1 MMKDMSLKPVFVKF
15 VPKKLEQGVLYVSEE
30 FGTAIHLCACG
41 ACGQKTVTPFHIA
54 ERGWQYTRDALDQVT
69 LHPSIGNYQ
78 MPCRS
83 HYWVR
88 ENRVE
93 WCS

>member
-1 MMKDMSLKPVFVKF
+1 MKDMSLKPVFVKR
-15 VPKKLEQGVLYVSEE
+15 VPKDLEQGVLYVSEE

-41 ACGQKTVTPFHIA
+41 SCGQKTVTPFHIA
-54 ERGWQYTRDALDQVT
+54 ERGWQYTRDAQDKVT
-69 LHPSIGNYQ
+69 LHPSIGNFQ

-93 WCS
+93 WC